1 MDSPKV
7 KWYKILFCCV
17 FGDSDSKV
25 LDDSRYQTISEGD
38 HEAGSD
44 PAALVSNNEAEKMQ
58 RKKKKKKNKKKN
70 KKKKNCEDAEAVIA
84 SDSVK
89 DPSEDIGK
97 DEVAA
102 VPCGGDVVVVDNEES
117 MKIAAGSSQ
126 KIRKD
131 SVGDI
136 AALTCTR
143 TEVNEPTFSSEFA
156 LKVVANDI
164 EKELPWWVDSG
175 ATQHMNPEK
184 KDFVEYTA
192 FDDPVKVNLADKSY
206 ILAYGSGQIPIRL
219 FDVNQP
225 VDVLL
230 KNVLY
235 VPKIKNRLFSVSS
248 AVEDGGCLQFD
259 RESVTLKKDGKSK
272 TIGTKIGKLYHL
284 NRRPDD
290 SKEYCNLVKRDN
302 VSLWHER
309 FGHLNSGD
317 LKLLNDQ
324 RLVNG
329 MEMSSVDEAGD
340 DVCHGCALGK
350 SKRLPFPKKS
360 FHKTTKPLQLIHSDV
375 CGPVHVPSL
384 GGSRYFVTFT
394 DDYSRYVTVNIL
406 KTKDEVNDKFE
417 DFLNLVE
424 NQHDLKVKKFRSD
437 GGGEYISN
445 EFKKVCRSR
454 GIEVD
459 GTIPYS
465 PQQNGV
471 AERMGRTLMEMAR
484 SMLYHAN
491 LPQKFWAEAISTA
504 AYLRNR
510 CPTSSFKGAT
520 PYERWFGVKPD
531 VEHLRVFGCN
541 VYVHIPDEKRRKLDA
556 KAVEGVF
563 VGYPA
568 GQKGY
573 KIFIPESKRFVS
585 SRDVTFMEKSFCTDD
600 IADQGSLS
608 TFDTVLQRNSQ
619 FTGGGNFEVKC
630 ISDDEDDQ
638 ILENVEI
645 EDERNEHDITTDV
658 LEDDH
663 VTIEG
668 VPVEIIPDHNHRYP
682 RRMRVA
688 PDYYVCEKANVA
700 AAGDPGTFKQALRS
714 GSAQHWKT
722 AMEKEYSSLTKHETW
737 ELVDLPEDA
746 NLVGSKWVYKTKR
759 NADGTIDKHKAR
771 LVAQGYTQEEGIDY
785 NEVFAPV
792 AKYKSIRTILAIA
805 NQLDLE
811 VHQMDVCS
819 AFLNG
824 VLEED
829 IYMKQPEGFISEKFP
844 KKVCKLKK
852 SLYGLKQSARV
863 WNKQIDEYLKKSG
876 YIQNTADPCIYY
888 RVEEVEGRFI
898 TMIVGVYV
906 DETILMSND
915 NGTLLEEKKRIGER
929 FEMEDRGEVHFILG
943 MEVKRDRKNRRMTIC
958 QTSYLQD
965 VLARFGME
973 DCNPVS
979 TPMEAGKVFTSLSD
993 DEETVDIKKY
1003 QAAVGSLNYA
1013 AIATRPDISTA
1024 VGKLSQFMRNPGSDH
1039 WSGIKRILRYIKG
1052 TINHGLTF
1060 TASDDFALH
1069 GYSDADWAGC
1079 TESRKST
1086 SGYAFF
1092 IGSCIVSWASKKQSI
1107 VALSST
1113 EAEYVALCSAAQE
1126 TVWLRNLL
1134 AGIGFQQNAP
1144 TCVKEDNQ
1152 GAICLAKNPKDH
1164 NRTKHIDI
1172 KFHYTRQLIAS
1183 KELRLEHVPTGKM
1196 VADTMTKGLPKPKFT
1211 EFRSAM
1217 GIQGC

>member
-1 MDSPKV
+1 MELSAEMSKTSFRKSDVELKSLPSGDHKTDV
-7 KWYKILFCCV
+7 FESLPSGEHKSDAEFKSLPSGDHKTDV
-17 FGDSDSKV
+17 FGSLLSWDSVTDGIVPEVRKKN
-25 LDDSRYQTISEGD
+25 GD
-38 HEAGSD
+38 HLSA
-44 PAALVSNNEAEKMQ
+44 NNNNSKSLGIKKFKMECHHC
-58 RKKKKKKNKKKN
+58 KKKGHLRRDCPQWK
-70 KKKKNCEDAEAVIA
+70 EE
-84 SDSVK
+84 K
-89 DPSEDIGK
+89 DQL
-97 DEVAA
+97 AA
-102 VPCGGDVVVVDNEES
+102 VLGGSNPVACNKLVEGVG
-117 MKIAAGSSQ
+117 GSSEM
-126 KIRKD
+126 IRQN
-131 SVGDI
+131 SVGEI
-136 AALTCTR
+136 AVVPCTVS
-143 TEVNEPTFSSEFA
+143 EVTEPTFSPEFA
-156 LKVVANDI
+156 LKIVTDDSQG
-164 EKELPWWVDSG
+164 ERPWWVDSG

-184 KDFVEYTA
+184 NDFVDYTP
-192 FDDPVKVNLADKSY
+192 FDDPIKVNLADKSY
-206 ILAYGSGQIPIRL
+206 LLAYGSGQIPMRL

-235 VPKIKNRLFSVSS
+235 VPKIQNKLFSVSS
-248 AVEDGGCLQFD
+248 AVEDGGCLLFD
-259 RESVTLKKDGKSK
+259 REGVTLKKNGKSK
-272 TIGTKIGKLYHL
+272 TIGKKSGKLYHL
-284 NRRPDD
+284 NCKPDD
-290 SKEYCNLVKRDN
+290 FEEYCNLVKQDP

-324 RLVNG
+324 HLVNG
-329 MEMSSVDEAGD
+329 MKISSVDEPCEE
-340 DVCHGCALGK
+340 VCHGCALGK

-360 FHKTTKPLQLIHSDV
+360 MHKTTKLLQLIHSDV
-375 CGPVHVPSL
+375 CGPVHVPSF

-394 DDYSRYVTVNIL
+394 DDYSRFVTINIL
-406 KTKDEVNDKFE
+406 KTKDEVIEKFK

-424 NQHDLKVKKFRSD
+424 NQHDLRVKKFRSD

-445 EFKKVCRSR
+445 EFKKICKSR

-471 AERMGRTLMEMAR
+471 SERMNRTLMEMAR
-484 SMLYHAN
+484 SILYHAN

-520 PYERWFGVKPD
+520 PYERWYGIKPD
-531 VEHLRVFGCN
+531 VEHLRVFGCR

-556 KAVEGVF
+556 KAVKGVF

-568 GQKGY
+568 GKKGY
-573 KIFIPESKRFVS
+573 KIYIPESKKFISARN
-585 SRDVTFMEKSFCTDD
+585 VTFMEKSFCTDNNVG
-600 IADQGSLS
+600 QGSFS
-608 TFDTVLQRNSQ
+608 TFDSVSHSNSES
-619 FTGGGNFEVKC
+619 TEVVRFEFE
-630 ISDDEDDQ
+630 SMSNDEDEQ
-638 ILENVEI
+638 CAEGAEI
-645 EDERNEHDITTDV
+645 EFERNEPDIEIESNEPDIAIDV
-658 LEDDH
+658 LEEGP
-663 VTIEG
+663 VTIDG
-668 VPVEIIPDHNHRYP
+668 APVQSVPNQEYGYP
-682 RRMRVA
+682 RRMRHP
-688 PDYYVCEKANVA
+688 PDYYGYSETANVA
-700 AAGDPGTFKQALRS
+700 ATGDPRTFSQALRS
-714 GSAQHWKT
+714 GSSQHWKA
-722 AMEKEYSSLTKHETW
+722 AMEKEFSSLMKHGTW
-737 ELVDLPEDA
+737 DLVDLPEDA

-829 IYMKQPEGFISEKFP
+829 IYMKQPEGFVSEKFP
-844 KKVCKLKK
+844 RKVCKLKK

-876 YIQNTADPCIYY
+876 YIQSIADPCIYY
-888 RVEEVEGRFI
+888 RVEEVEGKSV

-906 DETILMSND
+906 DDTIIMSND
-915 NGTLLEEKKRIGER
+915 NDTLLEEKKRIGDR

-943 MEVKRDRKNRRMTIC
+943 MEVKRDRKNRKMTIC
-958 QTSYLQD
+958 QTSYLQE

-973 DCNPVS
+973 DCKPVS

-993 DEETVDIKKY
+993 NKNAIDVKKY
-1003 QAAVGSLNYA
+1003 QAVIGSLNYA
-1013 AIATRPDISTA
+1013 AVATRPDISTA
-1024 VGKLSQFMRNPGSDH
+1024 VGKLSQFMRNPGADH
-1039 WSGIKRILRYIKG
+1039 WSGVKRILRYLKG
-1052 TINHGLTF
+1052 TIDHGLTF
-1060 TASDDFALH
+1060 TASDEFILH
-1069 GYSDADWAGC
+1069 GFSDADWAGC

-1092 IGSCIVSWASKKQSI
+1092 IGNCIVSWASKKQSI

-1134 AGIGFQQNAP
+1134 ADVGFQQSTP

-1152 GAICLAKNPKDH
+1152 GAMCLAKNPKNH

-1172 KFHYTRQLIAS
+1172 KFHYTR
-1183 KELRLEHVPTGKM
+1183 
-1196 VADTMTKGLPKPKFT
+1196 
-1211 EFRSAM
+1211 
-1217 GIQGC
+1217 